1 MAVSYYPMLSIQFI
15 VVVFI
20 IFIAPS
26 PSIHLALQRSLANP
40 VNPVNRPQ
48 VWHSHFHHLETL
60 CRDARNW
67 SKIHKMAIDGLKN
80 WNWRELWNWKP
91 HEDDE
96 RHMDMA
102 STGGMWWFRYGT
114 SLHFEWGIE
123 LSYVLDLLRAANPR
137 VFSAPFYVV
146 FQWMKI
152 AREGVID
159 WMGWVV
165 KMITFLLLGAPFQT
179 WWWEYWVVCRVF
191 FSYACCD
198 WVWKTWVTWIVLFPA
213 VPRE

>member
-1 MAVSYYPMLSIQFI
+1 
-15 VVVFI
+15 
-20 IFIAPS
+20 
-26 PSIHLALQRSLANP
+26 
-40 VNPVNRPQ
+40 
-48 VWHSHFHHLETL
+48 
-60 CRDARNW
+60 
-67 SKIHKMAIDGLKN
+67 
-80 WNWRELWNWKP
+80 
-91 HEDDE
+91 
-96 RHMDMA
+96 
-102 STGGMWWFRYGT
+102 
-114 SLHFEWGIE
+114 
-123 LSYVLDLLRAANPR
+123 
-137 VFSAPFYVV
+137 
-146 FQWMKI
+146 MKI

>member
-1 MAVSYYPMLSIQFI
+1 MLSIQFI

-67 SKIHKMAIDGLKN
+67 RKIHKMAIDGLEN

-102 STGGMWWFRYGT
+102 STGGMW
-114 SLHFEWGIE
+114 
-123 LSYVLDLLRAANPR
+123 
-137 VFSAPFYVV
+137 
-146 FQWMKI
+146 
-152 AREGVID
+152 
-159 WMGWVV
+159 
-165 KMITFLLLGAPFQT
+165 
-179 WWWEYWVVCRVF
+179 
-191 FSYACCD
+191 
-198 WVWKTWVTWIVLFPA
+198 
-213 VPRE
+213 